1 MADTVENID
10 ELIAYIESPE
20 YLRMVAQT
28 QGESPYSLLGSE
40 SPPEPEEEDE
50 DVSAPL
56 FFPNLDVPEPDPIPV
71 ASAFGIRWNGTT
83 QQCDCQGCAER
94 RTPFVPVPRHTIL
107 RVSDSVGAYAD
118 TLAERCEFVTR
129 GALGGYSQPF
139 DSTSGQ
145 LPNKSLTASAL
156 WRADQGV
163 IDYVVYSYRTPI
175 AWHVTAPT
183 GVREW
188 IYPDVR
194 YSRTTSGHQNKIRAA
209 LRLLTE
215 NVRIIPGD

>member
-40 SPPEPEEEDE
+40 FPYVEPEEEEE
-50 DVSAPL
+50 DSPAQIV
-56 FFPNLDVPEPDPIPV
+56 FENLDTPPLP
-71 ASAFGIRWNGTT
+71 SAFGIRWNRST
-83 QQCDCQGCAER
+83 QMCECQGCRER
-94 RTPFVPVPRHTIL
+94 RTPVIPLVRRSFL
-107 RVSDSVGAYAD
+107 RVHDSAEAYAEV
-118 TLAERCEFVTR
+118 LGRPHNEFQTR
-129 GALGGYSQPF
+129 GNLNGYVDVQVGVTP
-139 DSTSGQ
+139 GQ
-145 LPNKSLTASAL
+145 LQDKAQAAYAL
-156 WRADQGV
+156 WLADQNV
-163 IDYVVYSYRTPI
+163 IDYVIYSYRTPI
-175 AWHVTAPT
+175 AWHVTT
-183 GVREW
+183 SQGVREW

-215 NVRIIPGD
+215 NVRVIPGD